1 MVKPYNISVVQYITF
16 MISFYY
22 IYVEYDIYDQ
32 FLLLSWFLLHLRVVQ
47 FSING
52 SLCNK
57 NNNNSTATMILYL
70 ESGPDR
76 ASLYVNITALY
87 LHTEIVCYSALKE
100 Y

>member
-1 MVKPYNISVVQYITF
+1 
-16 MISFYY
+16 MINFYYFHGFYY
-22 IYVEYDIYDQ
+22 IYGWY
-32 FLLLSWFLLHLRVVQ
+32 
-47 FSING
+47 
-52 SLCNK
+52 NK